1 MNPSFSIRMY
11 KAYLSGS
18 VVCLFSS
25 RLGYILE
32 YMITTASLLK
42 YEIIISISN
51 PVWKQ
56 VHK

>member
-1 MNPSFSIRMY
+1 MNPSFTIYMY
-11 KAYLSGS
+11 KADLSGS

-25 RLGYILE
+25 RLGYTLE
-32 YMITTASLLK
+32 YMITITSLVK
-42 YEIIISISN
+42 YEITINISN